1 MGGQT
6 ALNCALDLARE
17 GVLERFGVEMIGAS
31 REMVSRVMKDLQLG
45 GYIEA
50 RGSTIVLRDKIL
62 LPE

>member
-1 MGGQT
+1 
-6 ALNCALDLARE
+6 
-17 GVLERFGVEMIGAS
+17 
-31 REMVSRVMKDLQLG
+31 MVSRVMKDLQLG